1 MGGPGGSWRWVWTW
15 GRAPVSLQPM
25 KDGKE
30 GYRDT
35 RKSGAEDS
43 QSSLAHSFRVKASTL
58 IFPKEIN
65 PRPQKKEKRKK
76 GI

>member
-1 MGGPGGSWRWVWTW
+1 MVGGPGGSWRWVWTW

-35 RKSGAEDS
+35 GKSGAEDS
-43 QSSLAHSFRVKASTL
+43 QSSLAQVL
-58 IFPKEIN
+58 
-65 PRPQKKEKRKK
+65 
-76 GI
+76 G